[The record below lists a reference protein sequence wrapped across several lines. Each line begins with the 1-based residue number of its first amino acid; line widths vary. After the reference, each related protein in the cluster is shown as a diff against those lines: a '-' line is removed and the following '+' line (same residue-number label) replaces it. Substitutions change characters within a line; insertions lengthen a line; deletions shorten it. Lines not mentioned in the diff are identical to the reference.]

1 MKKNRE
7 KKFHL
12 KARRGN
18 YHKMDPYKV
27 LKVDK
32 NCTVDQLRQAFKR
45 VASKVHPDKG
55 GNEEMF
61 NIVVESYRSIF
72 NTLKGR
78 NNKDFNQLKN
88 DSQSE
93 FNGKAKKHV
102 SFSDNVNQS
111 SEKFQAKFNKI
122 FDENRFEDSSID
134 DGYGHMMSASSAVR
148 EDIDVGERLRNFNDF
163 NSVFDNQETM
173 NKEITVYKEPEALV
187 LSKKLSFNELGVDRV
202 DDYSSESN
210 KPSKLGYCDY
220 MKAHTTNKLIDK
232 DHVKQRQNFKNMDD
246 IETKREG
253 QSFALT
259 SEDRRHIEEG
269 IKREKQKERQRDI
282 SLKESDKRVEQ
293 HFNRVNKLMLS

>member
-1 MKKNRE
+1 MITKKIS
-7 KKFHL
+7 L
-12 KARRGN
+12 KRKAKN
-18 YHKMDPYKV
+18 YYKMDPYKV

-45 VASKVHPDKG
+45 VASQVHPDKG

-61 NIVVESYRSIF
+61 NIVVESYKTIF

-88 DSQSE
+88 DSQAE
-93 FNGKAKKHV
+93 FNVMKAKKHV
-102 SFSDNVNQS
+102 SFKDDLK
-111 SEKFQAKFNKI
+111 SEKFQAKFNRI
-122 FDENRFEDSSID
+122 FDDNRFGDPSID
-134 DGYGHMMSASSAVR
+134 DGYGYMMTASSAIR
-148 EDIDVGERLRNFNDF
+148 EDINVGEKLKNFSDF
-163 NSVFDNQETM
+163 NSVFDNQETI
-173 NKEITVYKEPEALV
+173 NKEITLYKEPEALV
-187 LSKKLSFNELGVDRV
+187 LSKKLSYNELGVDRV

-210 KPSKLGYCDY
+210 KPSQLAYCDY

-232 DHVKQRQNFKNMDD
+232 NHMKKRQGFKNMDD

-259 SEDRRHIEEG
+259 EEDKRQIEEG
-269 IKREKQKERQRDI
+269 IKREKQRERQRAI
-282 SLKESDKRVEQ
+282 SLKENDRKIEE